1 MVNCET
7 LFYRNRLAVPKA
19 RKIKTQETLID
30 DPVFEDFVKH
40 AFATFRQNPGLEA
53 LRQAIDLVVSS
64 QEGTIEA
71 SFLKCFAA
79 LETLVTLYRQSAV
92 SARYSIRSHG
102 PLSRM
107 TSNHS

>member
-1 MVNCET
+1 MANCET
-7 LFYRNRLAVPKA
+7 LFYRNRLAVPKPIEV
-19 RKIKTQETLID
+19 KSQETLID
-30 DPVFEDFVKH
+30 NPEFADFLNH
-40 AFATFRQNPGLEA
+40 TFSSFRENDGREA
-53 LRQAIDLVVSS
+53 LRQAIDLLVSS